1 MADGA
6 LFSRKKE
13 KGGFSVAKKGLI
25 DRKEANDAK
34 DLSLKLRELREQFDH
49 TDAGCLPTGLYS
61 FDFVLGGGLPR
72 GRVVE
77 LASDSGLGKST
88 SALHIAKNIASRGEK
103 VVYLDFEAGAT
114 QDGKN
119 SLIQSMGLQP
129 LIDSEML
136 TFLNPITYTDLE
148 TVLVDVLGQVS
159 VIFVDSVSAILAS
172 KLRDV
177 DLESVSPGIQAQ
189 RLSAFFTKYKG
200 EFLMSQTTMFFVNQL
215 RVKINMRGGPSPMV
229 AMGGNALKFFSD
241 VRLRIEPNYK
251 ERVIVRDLKNWTEN
265 PKFSQTLVGARNYIY
280 AIKNRNTKSGIYFPL
295 TVIFGKGVSNL
306 YFLVDAMM
314 SFPDILKKKGGG
326 YFEITLNGETTSV
339 RGRQGLQEF
348 CAENKE
354 EVERFLIPKIEDL
367 LDMEIR
373 TSFDQVSV
381 SEDIALAEGVEL
393 GDSFSD
399 DSASDDDGQETGVSA
414 FSQAR
419 S

>member
-1 MADGA
+1 
-6 LFSRKKE
+6 
-13 KGGFSVAKKGLI
+13 
-25 DRKEANDAK
+25 
-34 DLSLKLRELREQFDH
+34 
-49 TDAGCLPTGLYS
+49 
-61 FDFVLGGGLPR
+61 
-72 GRVVE
+72 
-77 LASDSGLGKST
+77 
-88 SALHIAKNIASRGEK
+88 
-103 VVYLDFEAGAT
+103 
-114 QDGKN
+114 
-119 SLIQSMGLQP
+119 
-129 LIDSEML
+129 
-136 TFLNPITYTDLE
+136 
-148 TVLVDVLGQVS
+148 
-159 VIFVDSVSAILAS
+159 
-172 KLRDV
+172 
-177 DLESVSPGIQAQ
+177 
-189 RLSAFFTKYKG
+189 
-200 EFLMSQTTMFFVNQL
+200 
-215 RVKINMRGGPSPMV
+215 
-229 AMGGNALKFFSD
+229 MGGNALKFFSD

>member
-1 MADGA
+1 M
-6 LFSRKKE
+6 
-13 KGGFSVAKKGLI
+13 AKKDLLEK
-25 DRKEANDAK
+25 REESNAK
-34 DLSLKLRELREQFDH
+34 DLSSKLRELRARFDY

-103 VVYLDFEAGAT
+103 VVYLDFEAGVT
-114 QDGKN
+114 REGKN

-148 TVLVDVLGQVS
+148 TVLIGVLGQVS

-200 EFLMSQTTMFFVNQL
+200 EFLLSQTTMFFVNQL

-265 PKFSQTLVGARNYIY
+265 PKFSQTLVGARNYLY

-306 YFLVDAMM
+306 YFLVDALM
-314 SFPDILKKKGGG
+314 SFPDVLKKKGGG
-326 YFEITLNGETTSV
+326 YFELTLDGETTSV

-348 CAENKE
+348 CQENKE

-367 LDMEIR
+367 LDMELRISFNSINYNEEATLGKVEIR
-373 TSFDQVSV
+373 SDQSIDE
-381 SEDIALAEGVEL
+381 SAIDDAE
-393 GDSFSD
+393 
-399 DSASDDDGQETGVSA
+399 QEAGGAA
-414 FSQAR
+414 FSPANL
-419 S
+419 